1 MKKLLLLLLCLILL
15 GVSAVLAQ
23 PRVQLIQVSVSP
35 NSSDWNFKTGEK
47 VKFDVAVT
55 KSNLPLKDVKIR
67 YELSYDMLEPFEK
80 KELTLKDGKTSINA
94 GTMKNPGFLRCIVY
108 ASYDG
113 KEYSNRA
120 TAGFEPEKIKPT
132 IGYPDDFLEFW
143 DNAKEDNAKIP
154 MSPRMAL
161 LPEHCTDKVDVYH
174 ISVQN
179 FQWNSRVYGIL
190 AVPKADGKHPA
201 MLRVPGAGVRQF
213 NGDTGN
219 AEKGIITLE
228 IGIHG
233 IPVNM
238 DQSVYENLRNSALKN
253 YFLSDWDDRN
263 KNYYKRV
270 YVGCVRA
277 VDFIF
282 SLDKFDGENIIVEGG
297 SQGGALAIVTA
308 GLDSRIK
315 GLISYY
321 PALSDVTGY
330 LHGRAGGWPHLFRNN
345 PSKPCVLD
353 EKARIAG
360 YFDVVNFARQIKVPG
375 FYSFGYN
382 DMVCPPTS
390 VYSAINVV
398 NAPKELFVV
407 PETEHWTYPEQLHKA
422 NEWRMKMFK
431 K

>member
-1 MKKLLLLLLCLILL
+1 M
-15 GVSAVLAQ
+15 
-23 PRVQLIQVSVSP
+23 
-35 NSSDWNFKTGEK
+35 
-47 VKFDVAVT
+47 
-55 KSNLPLKDVKIR
+55 
-67 YELSYDMLEPFEK
+67 
-80 KELTLKDGKTSINA
+80 
-94 GTMKNPGFLRCIVY
+94 
-108 ASYDG
+108 
-113 KEYSNRA
+113 
-120 TAGFEPEKIKPT
+120 
-132 IGYPDDFLEFW
+132 PD
-143 DNAKEDNAKIP
+143 I
-154 MSPRMAL
+154 
-161 LPEHCTDKVDVYH
+161 
-174 ISVQN
+174 
-179 FQWNSRVYGIL
+179 
-190 AVPKADGKHPA
+190 
-201 MLRVPGAGVRQF
+201 
-213 NGDTGN
+213 
-219 AEKGIITLE
+219 
-228 IGIHG
+228 
-233 IPVNM
+233 
-238 DQSVYENLRNSALKN
+238 
-253 YFLSDWDDRN
+253 
-263 KNYYKRV
+263 
-270 YVGCVRA
+270 
-277 VDFIF
+277 
-282 SLDKFDGENIIVEGG
+282 
-297 SQGGALAIVTA
+297 IVTA

>member
-1 MKKLLLLLLCLILL
+1 MKKRIIFCCLIL
-15 GVSAVLAQ
+15 GVLSLAAQ
-23 PRVQLIQVSVSP
+23 PKVQLIEIAVAP
-35 NSSDWNFKTGEK
+35 NSTDWNFKAGEK

-55 KSNLPLKDVKIR
+55 KSNRPLMDAKIR
-67 YELSYDMLEPFEK
+67 YELSYDMMEPFEK
-80 KELTLKDGKTSINA
+80 KEMTLKDGKGVIHA
-94 GTMKNPGFLRCIVY
+94 GTMKDPGFLRCIVY
-108 ASYDG
+108 TSFDG
-113 KEYSNRA
+113 KEYSGMA
-120 TAGFEPEKIKPT
+120 TAGFDPEKINPT
-132 IGYPDDFLEFW
+132 VSYPDDFLDFW
-143 DNAKEDNAKIP
+143 NKAKEDNTKIP
-154 MSPRMAL
+154 MNPKITL
-161 LPEHCTDKVDVYH
+161 IPERCTDKVNVYH
-174 ISVQN
+174 VGIQN
-179 FQWNSRVYGIL
+179 YQWNSRIYGIL
-190 AVPKADGKHPA
+190 AVPKAKGKYPA
-201 MLRVPGAGVRQF
+201 LLRVPGAGVRGY

-219 AEKGIITLE
+219 AEKGVITLE

-238 DQSVYENLRNSALKN
+238 ENSIYEDLRNGALKN

-270 YVGCVRA
+270 YIGCVRA
-277 VDFIF
+277 VDYIF
-282 SLDKFDGENIIVEGG
+282 SLDEFDGENIIVEGG

-308 GLDSRIK
+308 GLDSRVK

-345 PSKPCVLD
+345 PSKKCVLD
-353 EKARIAG
+353 EKVSVSG

-390 VYSAINVV
+390 VFAAINVI
-398 NAPKELFVV
+398 NAPKELFII
-407 PETEHWTYPEQLHKA
+407 PETEHWTYPEQWKKA
-422 NEWRMKMFK
+422 NEWGMKILK